1 MQWFSR
7 SIHPSSL
14 TLMTRTVLR
23 TLLVAGLVAGA
34 TVASSIHARS
44 LAATTAPVP
53 SRVAALDDPT
63 IVAIFDA
70 ANTWDIE
77 TASLAEKKATTKDI
91 RDFAAMLVHDHT
103 MVRQQGR
110 DLAKKLGVHP
120 TPPKDFAL
128 AKDHE
133 AAMQTLRTAK
143 GKEFD
148 RAFLQH
154 EVAFHKA
161 VIDAVTS
168 TLLPAIQNQELKDL
182 VTRIAPAFQA
192 HMMAAQQKLEAL
204 NPVAGG
210 R

>member
-1 MQWFSR
+1 MSR
-7 SIHPSSL
+7 SIRP
-14 TLMTRTVLR
+14 TLRTV
-23 TLLVAGLVAGA
+23 VAAGILFAA
-34 TVASSIHARS
+34 TVAASPRLRTAY
-44 LAATTAPVP
+44 AAPTP
-53 SRVAALDDPT
+53 AALDDAT

-77 TASLAEKKATTKDI
+77 TGALAEKKGTTEEI

-120 TPPKDFAL
+120 TPPKDFAM

-133 AAMQTLRTAK
+133 AALKTLRAAK
-143 GKEFD
+143 GAEFD

-154 EVAFHKA
+154 EVNFHKA
-161 VIDAVTS
+161 VIDAVTG

-182 VTRIAPAFQA
+182 VTRVAPAFQA
-192 HMMAAQQKLEAL
+192 HMTAAQQKLDAL
-204 NPVAGG
+204 KS
-210 R
+210 

>member
-1 MQWFSR
+1 M
-7 SIHPSSL
+7 
-14 TLMTRTVLR
+14 
-23 TLLVAGLVAGA
+23 LVAGLVAGA

-44 LAATTAPVP
+44 FAATTASVP
-53 SRVAALDDPT
+53 PHVAALDDPT

-77 TASLAEKKATTKDI
+77 TGTLAEKKGTTKEI
-91 RDFAAMLVHDHT
+91 RDFGAMLVHDHT

-120 TPPKDFAL
+120 TPPKDFAMS
-128 AKDHE
+128 KDHE
-133 AAMQTLRTAK
+133 AAVKTLRSAK

-161 VIDAVTS
+161 VIDAVNS
-168 TLLPAIQNQELKDL
+168 TLLPAIQNQEVKDL
-182 VTRIAPAFQA
+182 VTRVAPAFQA
-192 HMMAAQQKLEAL
+192 HMMAAQQKLDAL
-204 NPVAGG
+204 NSVTS